1 MNNLDQIISL
11 QEDLGVL
18 FYNDKQYTLDEIKD
32 NVIWHFGINNIGN
45 ADISLKEIK
54 FSIKHIVPL
63 VYKMLKND
71 FSVFEIQ
78 EVLRF
83 ESLFYLDKFGDLDI
97 EKISDFLL
105 SPQFLRDKTH
115 IRLIERY
122 LKSCNW
128 QL

>member
-1 MNNLDQIISL
+1 MDNLDQIISL

-32 NVIWHFGINNIGN
+32 NITWHFNSNTIDNGIC
-45 ADISLKEIK
+45 EVK
-54 FSIKHIVPL
+54 FSIECIAPL
-63 VYKMLKND
+63 IDSMLKND

-83 ESLFYLDKFGDLDI
+83 ESLFYLDKFGDLEI

>member
-1 MNNLDQIISL
+1 MNNLDQIRSL
-11 QEDLGVL
+11 QDDLGLL
-18 FYNDKQYTLDEIKD
+18 FYNDKKYTLDEIKD
-32 NVIWHFGINNIGN
+32 KITWHLGGYGYEN
-45 ADISLKEIK
+45 EIK
-54 FSIKHIVPL
+54 FSNEHIAPL
-63 VYKMLKND
+63 IDNMLKNN

-83 ESLFYLDKFGDLDI
+83 ESLFYLDKFGDLEI
-97 EKISDFLL
+97 EKISDFFL

-115 IRLIERY
+115 IRLIEKY